1 MVNIDKAVVAKFK
14 KEGKTYEILVDS
26 EKALAFKNGKSV
38 AMGDVIVTEEIF
50 YDAKKGTRASEHEL
64 EKIFGT
70 DDKLQIC
77 EMIIREGSVPLT
89 ADLMRKELENKR
101 KQIVDIIH
109 RNAVDPSNGKPHPPQ
124 RIDASITEAKVK
136 IDENKTAE
144 QQVQDVITKIRP
156 IIPIKY
162 EVREIMIKVP
172 SQYGGRALPII
183 KKFGKLISDSWGVD
197 GSLNVT
203 VEIPAGI
210 QEDLEIALN
219 NIAKGSV
226 EMKILRSR

>member
-1 MVNIDKAVVAKFK
+1 MVNIDKAGIAKIK

-26 EKALAFKNGKSV
+26 EKALAFKSGKNVSIN
-38 AMGDVIVTEEIF
+38 DVVVTEEIF

-64 EKIFGT
+64 EKVFGT
-70 DDKLQIC
+70 DDKFKIC
-77 EMIIREGSVPLT
+77 EIIIREGSVPLT
-89 ADLMRKELENKR
+89 AEMVRKDLENKR

-109 RNAVDPSNGKPHPPQ
+109 RNAVDPKTGKPHPPN
-124 RIDASITEAKVK
+124 RIDASLTEAKVK

-144 QQVQDVITKIRP
+144 QQVQDVITKIRV

-162 EVREIMIKVP
+162 EIREIMIKIP
-172 SQYGGRALPII
+172 SEYGGRALPVI
-183 KKFGKLISDSWGVD
+183 KKFGKLLSDSWGTD
-197 GSLNVT
+197 GSLNAV

-219 NIAKGSV
+219 NLAKGTV
-226 EMKILRSR
+226 EMNVLRTK